1 MKRVAPDGRVPSL
14 RYGRRATLIPHR
26 DMWSRM
32 LSFFDEEQVW
42 TVLRMEGLIPA
53 MKGALADIAARLIA

>member
-1 MKRVAPDGRVPSL
+1 
-14 RYGRRATLIPHR
+14 
-26 DMWSRM
+26 M